1 MASLAKRLR
10 RLESLVDSGVDY
22 QFHVKQASTGEELFS
37 VGRGRPHEILV
48 ADSQMEYL
56 RWMGS
61 CASSPDGIGL
71 ALVIGDRHAG
81 STWAGLISL
90 VTLALATGEESC
102 VYVSKH
108 ELDYVHATLRRL
120 LPPAWAPEEAEEDG
134 HYRLGQ
140 GSNLFVA
147 SWLREKTWRPG
158 AAIVMVSDY
167 ASATQTRAENAI
179 RHAASA
185 IICGNPPHEQR
196 EEWITKYRDAVR
208 RHPDDAHLFRLR
220 SDDNQFINHSRDIR
234 PLIEAVD
241 RGYFRREDA
250 FFEQAEPGSR

>member
-10 RLESLVDSGVDY
+10 RLETLVDSGRDY
-22 QFHVKQASTGEELFS
+22 ECHIKQASTGDELFS
-37 VGRGRPHEILV
+37 VGSGESHEILV
-48 ADSQMEYL
+48 ADSQVEYL
-56 RWMGS
+56 RWIGS
-61 CASSPDGIGL
+61 CASTPDGIGL
-71 ALVIGDRHAG
+71 VLVMGDRHAG
-81 STWAGLISL
+81 STWAGLIAL
-90 VTLALATGEESC
+90 VTLALATGEEGC

-108 ELDYVHATLRRL
+108 ELDYVHAVLRRL
-120 LPPAWAPEEAEEDG
+120 LPAAWAPEEAEQHG

-140 GSNLFVA
+140 RSHLFVA
-147 SWLREKTWRPG
+147 SWLRDKTWRPG
-158 AAIVMVSDY
+158 ASLVMVSDY
-167 ASATQTRAENAI
+167 ASATQTRVENAI

-196 EEWITKYRDAVR
+196 DEWITKYRDAVR

-241 RGYFRREDA
+241 RNYYRREDA
-250 FFEQAEPGSR
+250 FFEQTAPGRR